1 MKYQILNNDSFIK
14 ENLEKLVKKYPR
26 QRIVICNGE
35 IFTGEDAVK
44 RARERYPKA
53 IPLSFPVPA
62 PEEFTHLL

>member
-1 MKYQILNNDSFIK
+1 MKAAKLNNDSFVRK
-14 ENLEKLVKKYPR
+14 NLGKLVKKFPR
-26 QRIVICNGE
+26 QRIVICEGK

-44 RARERYPKA
+44 RARERYPKS